1 MAFVG
6 NGGNPCGG
14 GDPLCP
20 RIAADQASR
29 ITTAHCVLPH
39 SAHLSNLEQP
49 VTTPDIAARRVL
61 GAIAALVVGTLTLSA
76 CGGNASADTDT
87 NSKGG
92 GGTSVKTSTAKIVIS
107 AKDGSTNASINA
119 TGVRVSGG
127 RLTDVK
133 MTVSGSGQAV
143 DGAMSADGASWKP
156 KEQLERGTKY
166 QISATAKD
174 SSGKTAAAN
183 SIFTTVTS
191 GNSFIGTYTPD
202 NGTTVGVGMPVSFTF
217 DKAISDQKAVQSHI
231 TVTSSS
237 GQQVV
242 GHWFGAQ
249 RLDFRPQDY
258 WKAGSKVTM
267 KIDLD
272 GVQGANGVYGVQK
285 KTVSFTIGRSQ
296 VSTVDVNT
304 QTMTVVR
311 DGQTLKSLPISSGS
325 PEHTTYN
332 GQMVISEKFTQT
344 RMNSRT
350 VGLGGEYDIPDVPHA
365 MRLTSSG
372 TFIHGNY
379 WYNKANPPFGQ
390 TGTSHGCVGLAD
402 VQGAQGATNAKWF
415 YDNSLI
421 GDVVIVKNSPDK
433 TVAPDNGLNG
443 WNLGWS
449 EWTAGSA
456 V

>member
-1 MAFVG
+1 M
-6 NGGNPCGG
+6 
-14 GDPLCP
+14 
-20 RIAADQASR
+20 
-29 ITTAHCVLPH
+29 
-39 SAHLSNLEQP
+39 
-49 VTTPDIAARRVL
+49 TTPDIAARRVL
-61 GAIAALVVGTLTLSA
+61 GACAALMVGALTLTA
-76 CGGNASADTDT
+76 CGGNANADANSSGD
-87 NSKGG
+87 SKGG
-92 GGTSVKTSTAKIVIS
+92 QGSAKTSTAKIVIS
-107 AKDGSTNASINA
+107 AKDGSTAASINT
-119 TGVRVSGG
+119 TGVKVSNGK
-127 RLTDVK
+127 LTDVK
-133 MTVSGSGQAV
+133 MTVSGTGQAV
-143 DGAMSADGASWKP
+143 AGAISADGGVWKP

-174 SSGKTAAAN
+174 GNGRTAAAN

-191 GNSFIGTYTPD
+191 ANSFIGTYTPD
-202 NGTTVGVGMPVSFTF
+202 DGTTVGVGMPVSFNF
-217 DKAISDQKAVQSHI
+217 NKVISDKKAVQSHI

-249 RLDFRPQDY
+249 RLDFRPEEY

-285 KTVSFTIGRSQ
+285 KTVDFTIGRSQ

-332 GQMVISEKFTQT
+332 GQMVISEKFVQT
-344 RMNSRT
+344 RMNSQT

-372 TFIHGNY
+372 TFLHGNY
-379 WYNKANPPFGQ
+379 WYNKGNPPFGRQ
-390 TGTSHGCVGLAD
+390 GTSHGCVGLAD

-433 TVAPDNGLNG
+433 TVSPDNGLNG
-443 WNLGWS
+443 WNMSWS

-456 V
+456 A

>member
-1 MAFVG
+1 MA
-6 NGGNPCGG
+6 
-14 GDPLCP
+14 
-20 RIAADQASR
+20 
-29 ITTAHCVLPH
+29 
-39 SAHLSNLEQP
+39 
-49 VTTPDIAARRVL
+49 TPDITARRAL
-61 GAIAALVVGTLTLSA
+61 GACAALMVGALTLTA
-76 CGGNASADTDT
+76 CGGNANADSKNGKDSENGGSSA
-87 NSKGG
+87 
-92 GGTSVKTSTAKIVIS
+92 KTSTAKLVIS
-107 AKDGSTNASINA
+107 AKDGSTDASINA
-119 TGVRVSGG
+119 TGVKVSDGK
-127 RLTDVK
+127 LTDVK
-133 MTVSGSGQAV
+133 MTVSGTGAAV
-143 DGAMSADGASWKP
+143 PGAISADGSSWKP

-174 SSGKTAAAN
+174 SNGRTSAAN

-191 GNSFIGTYTPD
+191 SNSFIGTYTPD
-202 NGTTVGVGMPVSFTF
+202 NGTTVGVGMPVSFNF
-217 DKAISDQKAVQSHI
+217 DKVISDKKAVQSHI
-231 TVTSSS
+231 TVSSSS

-242 GHWFGAQ
+242 GHWFGEQ
-249 RLDFRPQDY
+249 RLDFRPEEY

-272 GVQGANGVYGVQK
+272 GVEGANGIYGVQK
-285 KTVSFTIGRSQ
+285 KTVTFTIGRSQ

-311 DGQTLKSLPISSGS
+311 DGKTLKKVPISAGS

-365 MRLTSSG
+365 MRLTTSG

-379 WYNKANPPFGQ
+379 WYNKGNPPFGRE
-390 TGTSHGCVGLAD
+390 GTSHGCVGMAD
-402 VQGAQGATNAKWF
+402 VQGAQGDTIAKWF

-421 GDVVIVKNSPDK
+421 GDVVTVENSPDK
-433 TVAPDNGLNG
+433 TVSPDNGLNG
-443 WNLGWS
+443 WNLSWS
-449 EWTAGSA
+449 AWAAGSA